1 VEDSA
6 DRDAQEGFI
15 RAVRKEARDQS
26 GEGDRPPPRTE
37 HESAEEGA
45 REARKRLAS
54 EDDAE

>member
-1 VEDSA
+1 
-6 DRDAQEGFI
+6 
-15 RAVRKEARDQS
+15 VRKEARDQS

-54 EDDAE
+54 EDDDAE